1 MSLVSAYG
9 GLVYIVMI
17 VRCLNGILDL
27 VRNSPTLEL
36 LFISAKYF
44 NQEVKKFN
52 NSTKKLFERIS
63 NGFFKVQVTQEK
75 VMLFRDGELP
85 PWLK

>member
-1 MSLVSAYG
+1 MSEW
-9 GLVYIVMI
+9 YI
-17 VRCLNGILDL
+17 G
-27 VRNSPTLEL
+27 SSEEL
-36 LFISAKYF
+36 TKTWVAVISAKYF